1 MVICMEP
8 NQTKKDF
15 VFDGINGIAKVLKY
29 PGELFKINVFYGVAF
44 MGVLGTIIAVSA
56 IALGY

>member
-1 MVICMEP
+1 MEESYTNTKLTDVIE
-8 NQTKKDF
+8 
-15 VFDGINGIAKVLKY
+15 GIGKALAY

-44 MGVLGTIIAVSA
+44 MGVLGTVIAVSA